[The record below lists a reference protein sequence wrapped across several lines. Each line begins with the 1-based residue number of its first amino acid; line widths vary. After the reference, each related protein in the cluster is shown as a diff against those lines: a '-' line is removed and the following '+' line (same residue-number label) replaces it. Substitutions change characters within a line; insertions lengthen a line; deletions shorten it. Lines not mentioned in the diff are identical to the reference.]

1 MTSSVRIK
9 AAPAKALAKINKPDR
24 ARLCAA
30 IDGLKSRPQAG
41 AILKGDSN
49 GLRRLRVGK
58 YRVVYEVVGRET
70 VVLVVYRPEPSVR

>member
-1 MTSSVRIK
+1 VISSVRIK

-30 IDGLKSRPQAG
+30 IDGLKTGVQAG
-41 AILKGDSN
+41 TVLKGASS

-58 YRVVYEVVGRET
+58 YRIVYEVVGRET
-70 VVLVVYRPEPSVR
+70 LVLVVYRPEPAAR